1 MRGMSDE
8 EKMKKCKY
16 GHFHKDHY
24 VCEGK
29 EGWIQTCVYDKLV
42 SRHHMTCPR
51 EEKDGE
57 E

>member
-1 MRGMSDE
+1 MSDE

-51 EEKDGE
+51 EEKGGAE
-57 E
+57 